1 MTVQEK
7 IHEYLSVHRD
17 EMVEDIK
24 TLIKVDSARA
34 EALPGKPYGEGA
46 AEALHAGLSLFEKHG
61 FLGKNWDNYAIDTVI
76 NGKEL
81 GLDILAHL
89 DVVPG
94 GDGWTKHLT
103 IRDQLLRHSMQ

>member
-34 EALPGKPYGEGA
+34 EALPGKHMA
-46 AEALHAGLSLFEKHG
+46 RVQQRHFWQDCLF
-61 FLGKNWDNYAIDTVI
+61 
-76 NGKEL
+76 
-81 GLDILAHL
+81 
-89 DVVPG
+89 
-94 GDGWTKHLT
+94 
-103 IRDQLLRHSMQ
+103 LRSTAF

>member
-46 AEALHAGLSLFEKHG
+46 AEALLAGLSLF
-61 FLGKNWDNYAIDTVI
+61 
-76 NGKEL
+76 
-81 GLDILAHL
+81 
-89 DVVPG
+89 
-94 GDGWTKHLT
+94 
-103 IRDQLLRHSMQ
+103 

>member
-46 AEALHAGLSLFEKHG
+46 GRNQSARKTPL
-61 FLGKNWDNYAIDTVI
+61 
-76 NGKEL
+76 
-81 GLDILAHL
+81 
-89 DVVPG
+89 
-94 GDGWTKHLT
+94 
-103 IRDQLLRHSMQ
+103 

>member
-24 TLIKVDSARA
+24 TLIKVGSARA

-61 FLGKNWDNYAIDTVI
+61 FL
-76 NGKEL
+76 
-81 GLDILAHL
+81 
-89 DVVPG
+89 
-94 GDGWTKHLT
+94 
-103 IRDQLLRHSMQ
+103 

>member
-34 EALPGKPYGEGA
+34 EALPALQFCA
-46 AEALHAGLSLFEKHG
+46 ARGIIVA
-61 FLGKNWDNYAIDTVI
+61 
-76 NGKEL
+76 
-81 GLDILAHL
+81 
-89 DVVPG
+89 
-94 GDGWTKHLT
+94 
-103 IRDQLLRHSMQ
+103 

>member
-81 GLDILAHL
+81 GLINQCLNTIGLRCLILYL
-89 DVVPG
+89 FRPS
-94 GDGWTKHLT
+94 
-103 IRDQLLRHSMQ
+103 ISE

>member
-46 AEALHAGLSLFEKHG
+46 AEHFMQDYLF
-61 FLGKNWDNYAIDTVI
+61 L
-76 NGKEL
+76 
-81 GLDILAHL
+81 
-89 DVVPG
+89 
-94 GDGWTKHLT
+94 
-103 IRDQLLRHSMQ
+103 

>member
-34 EALPGKPYGEGA
+34 EALPGNTYMA
-46 AEALHAGLSLFEKHG
+46 R
-61 FLGKNWDNYAIDTVI
+61 V
-76 NGKEL
+76 
-81 GLDILAHL
+81 
-89 DVVPG
+89 
-94 GDGWTKHLT
+94 
-103 IRDQLLRHSMQ
+103 QQRHF

>member
-46 AEALHAGLSLFEKHG
+46 AEALLAGLSLFEKHG
-61 FLGKNWDNYAIDTVI
+61 FSGKNWDNYAIDTVI
-76 NGKEL
+76 NGS
-81 GLDILAHL
+81 LDLIFWHILMLFQAET
-89 DVVPG
+89 
-94 GDGWTKHLT
+94 DGQ
-103 IRDQLLRHSMQ
+103 RQLRLSL

>member
-46 AEALHAGLSLFEKHG
+46 AEALHAGMSLFEKQ
-61 FLGKNWDNYAIDTVI
+61 
-76 NGKEL
+76 
-81 GLDILAHL
+81 GLDKKRFKSYFNFYLMLSLRMILWL
-89 DVVPG
+89 
-94 GDGWTKHLT
+94 K
-103 IRDQLLRHSMQ
+103 

>member
-34 EALPGKPYGEGA
+34 DRKSTRLNSSHRSQSRMPSSA
-46 AEALHAGLSLFEKHG
+46 
-61 FLGKNWDNYAIDTVI
+61 
-76 NGKEL
+76 
-81 GLDILAHL
+81 
-89 DVVPG
+89 
-94 GDGWTKHLT
+94 
-103 IRDQLLRHSMQ
+103 

>member
-34 EALPGKPYGEGA
+34 EALAGKADMARVQQRHFGRIV
-46 AEALHAGLSLFEKHG
+46 S
-61 FLGKNWDNYAIDTVI
+61 FLRSTAF
-76 NGKEL
+76 
-81 GLDILAHL
+81 
-89 DVVPG
+89 
-94 GDGWTKHLT
+94 
-103 IRDQLLRHSMQ
+103 

>member
-34 EALPGKPYGEGA
+34 EALPGKPYGEGGCFKICRKTA
-46 AEALHAGLSLFEKHG
+46 A
-61 FLGKNWDNYAIDTVI
+61 V
-76 NGKEL
+76 
-81 GLDILAHL
+81 
-89 DVVPG
+89 
-94 GDGWTKHLT
+94 
-103 IRDQLLRHSMQ
+103 

>member
-24 TLIKVDSARA
+24 TLIKVESARA

-76 NGKEL
+76 NG
-81 GLDILAHL
+81 
-89 DVVPG
+89 
-94 GDGWTKHLT
+94 T
-103 IRDQLLRHSMQ
+103 S

>member
-46 AEALHAGLSLFEKHG
+46 AEALLAGLSLFEKHG
-61 FLGKNWDNYAIDTVI
+61 FLGKNWDNYAIDLI
-76 NGKEL
+76 FWH
-81 GLDILAHL
+81 ILMLFQAET
-89 DVVPG
+89 
-94 GDGWTKHLT
+94 DGQRQHRLS
-103 IRDQLLRHSMQ
+103 L

>member
-34 EALPGKPYGEGA
+34 EALPGKPYGEIGRA
-46 AEALHAGLSLFEKHG
+46 SCRER
-61 FLGKNWDNYAIDTVI
+61 V
-76 NGKEL
+76 
-81 GLDILAHL
+81 
-89 DVVPG
+89 
-94 GDGWTKHLT
+94 
-103 IRDQLLRHSMQ
+103 